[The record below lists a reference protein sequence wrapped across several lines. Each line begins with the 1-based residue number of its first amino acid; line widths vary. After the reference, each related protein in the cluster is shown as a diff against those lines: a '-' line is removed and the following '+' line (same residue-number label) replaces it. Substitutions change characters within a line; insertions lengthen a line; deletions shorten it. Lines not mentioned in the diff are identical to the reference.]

1 VIDLSLTTQIRP
13 MIDGFWMSVFK
24 ELVTIGPDVCVEN
37 PSYDLVARLAIA
49 ASFALNLIFG
59 VGKEICGGIH
69 AIGHQLTAEYGIDH
83 GATLAICSVPFL
95 TKMLEKRKTL
105 LSAYG
110 NFVWGI
116 EGTDDEKAQ
125 GFLTELR
132 KFIQSIQQPLKVSD
146 WKGAVIKENDVEKVT
161 KMVLQSRG
169 GKSFGINGDVTE
181 EIVRSV
187 LQEVII

>member
-1 VIDLSLTTQIRP
+1 
-13 MIDGFWMSVFK
+13 
-24 ELVTIGPDVCVEN
+24 
-37 PSYDLVARLAIA
+37 
-49 ASFALNLIFG
+49 
-59 VGKEICGGIH
+59 
-69 AIGHQLTAEYGIDH
+69 
-83 GATLAICSVPFL
+83 
-95 TKMLEKRKTL
+95 MLEKRKTL
-105 LSAYG
+105 LAVYG
-110 NFVWGI
+110 SFVWGI

-132 KFIQSIQQPLKVSD
+132 KFIQRIQQPLKVSD
-146 WKGAVIKENDVEKVT
+146 WKGAVIQENDAEKVI